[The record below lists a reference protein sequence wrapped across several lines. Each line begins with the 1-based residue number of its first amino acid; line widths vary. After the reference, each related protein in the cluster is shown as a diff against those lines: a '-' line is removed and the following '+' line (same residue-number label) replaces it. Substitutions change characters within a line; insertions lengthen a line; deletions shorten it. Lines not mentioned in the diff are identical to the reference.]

1 MIRRIF
7 LLALAAMALA
17 CAQAMP
23 IKAQQQ
29 AEPRIAFVVGNSA
42 YRAGPIA
49 NALNDA
55 GLVAEALRSIGFEIV
70 EGGDLGQ
77 PDFVQSYR
85 EFLGKVEA
93 AGPDTLAFVYFS
105 GHALS
110 LEGENFLLGVDA
122 TLSRESDIPIQG
134 IRLSDLMRPLAD
146 APARAKVMMIDA
158 ARPLPFRPQGRGL
171 AIGLASIEPPQG
183 MLVAYSSAPGTVAPD
198 RPGDYGAYATAIA
211 EMLRAPGTD
220 IDAAFT
226 HIRSRTHLSTDGQ
239 QTPWHLSAIG
249 EQLELVPS
257 TASASAA
264 VAAPPPPRRA
274 RPMREIGAD
283 EAYSLAIEMDTLDG
297 YVQFVESYPGH
308 PYTERVWAMI
318 RARREAMAWMRAL
331 QNDTPRAYW
340 TYLRRYPNG
349 MYAYD
354 AERRLRRLRM
364 PFAAPQ
370 GFVAMEFDDV
380 PIALVDEPRE
390 YREVYRVG
398 PPPPRILYGAAIP
411 AFIAALALSRR
422 DGPRDDWRRD
432 GRRGDGGGGGRDGRW
447 GGGRRGAG
455 ALPATVAAIPPVQ
468 GITAAPR
475 REGPPPGA
483 SRPGGYV
490 PRGGFAGRPPAGSGG
505 AAPSGTPGTAIAP
518 STVTPSP
525 GPGPGRPPGTGLRPG
540 AWPPPAGAPQTAPG
554 AVTTAPPPGS
564 APGPGRPGRP
574 GWTPG
579 SVPGSGPPPSAA
591 VTPGAA
597 APGTVPPSATA
608 PGTVAPG
615 APPSGARPDWR
626 DRRPPGWAP
635 PGSAARPPSG
645 TPGTAPSA
653 PAPATPGTAVA
664 PSTVAPSASPPSA
677 RPDWRDRRPPG
688 GGLPPPSASR
698 TPPGA
703 PSAAP
708 GGTPPASA
716 TPSTAVAPS
725 AVSPGMPPPSARPD
739 WRDRRP
745 PVGGQPPSGP
755 PPSSVSRVPPAGPPP
770 QVVRPPPP
778 SSPPPAAIARPT
790 PPQQPVARPA
800 PPPPVVRAAP
810 PPPPVQRAAPPPPPP
825 QRQAAPPPPRPA
837 AAPPPPPR
845 PAPAPA
851 PAAKPPACPAGKT
864 LKNGACV

>member
-7 LLALAAMALA
+7 LLALAAMAFA
-17 CAQAMP
+17 CAGAP
-23 IKAQQQ
+23 TAGAQQQ

-42 YRAGPIA
+42 YRSGPIA

-77 PDFVQSYR
+77 PEFIQSYR

-122 TLSRESDIPIQG
+122 QLARESDIAIQG

-158 ARPLPFRPQGRGL
+158 ARPLPFKPQGRGL

-198 RPGDYGAYATAIA
+198 RQGEYGAYATAIA

-220 IDAAFT
+220 IDNAFT

-249 EQLELVPS
+249 EQLELVPA
-257 TASASAA
+257 TAAVSAA
-264 VAAPPPPRRA
+264 VPPPPPPRQA

-297 YVQFVESYPGH
+297 YVQFVDAYPGH

-318 RARREAMAWMRAL
+318 RARREAMAWMRAV
-331 QNDTPRAYW
+331 QTDTPRAYW

-364 PFAAPQ
+364 SYAAPQ
-370 GFVAMEFDDV
+370 GFIPMEFDDV
-380 PIALVDEPRE
+380 PVALVDEPRE

-432 GRRGDGGGGGRDGRW
+432 GRRGDGRSGGDGRGDGRW

-455 ALPATVAAIPPVQ
+455 ALPATVAAIPAVQ

-490 PRGGFAGRPPAGSGG
+490 PRGGFAGRPPGGSGG
-505 AAPSGTPGTAIAP
+505 AAPSGTPSTAIAP

-525 GPGPGRPPGTGLRPG
+525 APGVGRPD
-540 AWPPPAGAPQTAPG
+540 
-554 AVTTAPPPGS
+554 
-564 APGPGRPGRP
+564 RPGRP

-579 SVPGSGPPPSAA
+579 GPPPSAA
-591 VTPGAA
+591 VTPGAPAPGTA
-597 APGTVPPSATA
+597 APGATS
-608 PGTVAPG
+608 PGTAAPG
-615 APPSGARPDWR
+615 APPPGARPDGRDRRPPGWGPPGSAGRPPSGAPTTAPGAAPTATAPTTTPSTAIAPSTVSPSAPAPGAAAPSPGARPDWR
-626 DRRPPGWAP
+626 DRRPPGLPP
-635 PGSAARPPSG
+635 PGSAGRPPSG
-645 TPGTAPSA
+645 APGAAPGTAPSA
-653 PAPATPGTAVA
+653 TAPATTPSTAVA
-664 PSTVAPSASPPSA
+664 PSTVAPSAPPPGA
-677 RPDWRDRRPPG
+677 RPDWRDRRPPPSG
-688 GGLPPPSASR
+688 GPPPASISRTPPPSAV
-698 TPPGA
+698 P
-703 PSAAP
+703 PSA
-708 GGTPPASA
+708 PP
-716 TPSTAVAPS
+716 PQAVRP
-725 AVSPGMPPPSARPD
+725 PPPSA
-739 WRDRRP
+739 
-745 PVGGQPPSGP
+745 
-755 PPSSVSRVPPAGPPP
+755 PPP
-770 QVVRPPPP
+770 QVVRPPQP
-778 SSPPPAAIARPT
+778 SAPPPAVVARP

-810 PPPPVQRAAPPPPPP
+810 PPPPPVQRAAPPPPPP
-825 QRQAAPPPPRPA
+825 VRQAAPPPPRPA

-864 LKNGACV
+864 FKNGACV